1 MSLDWNELLAA
12 LAIVCIIEGV
22 IPFISPT
29 RMRRLL
35 GMMSAMGE
43 RELRL
48 MGFFSILVGLLILLV
63 VRS

>member
-1 MSLDWNELLAA
+1 VHLDWNELLAA

-22 IPFISPT
+22 MPFIHPT
-29 RMRRLL
+29 AVKH
-35 GMMSAMGE
+35 AMAKLATRGE

-48 MGFFSILVGLLILLV
+48 MGFFSILVGLLILFL